1 MGDSPRVCLS
11 PSAKG
16 EPMLIELVEVVDKGL
31 GNYEIKEVFVNP
43 DSIVS
48 VKLDDKTKCLLD
60 EGKLPWDLHEQ
71 QSFSRIVLGT
81 IAAESLVVVGT
92 PAQVMEKCYV
102 ATTRLLKG

>member
-1 MGDSPRVCLS
+1 
-11 PSAKG
+11 
-16 EPMLIELVEVVDKGL
+16 MLIELVEVVDRGM

-48 VKLDDKTKCLLD
+48 VKRDEGTKKLLD

-71 QSFSRIVLGT
+71 QSFSRIVLG
-81 IAAESLVVVGT
+81 AAAKETLVVIGT

-102 ATTRLLKG
+102 ATSRLLKG